1 MSTGWFYHWG
11 GPGIILHF
19 YEKSMFQEWQS
30 TSNHGTST
38 YPSPCWRHTIDD
50 GRSCTWRGLFSWQV
64 WWGDALDICNGSV
77 LETLKLFDQEPVK
90 YDIQM
95 TFPNSSSNNESKR
108 YICLLTL
115 QQTNSDTSLSCGPF
129 VSTSSHQFQF
139 QTLPSCSRRRL
150 FRPAWSGAKVWSGHG
165 GFPIESGISSM
176 MRKKTRWKNVEN
188 AWKLREPNWFVETSF
203 LYMEV
208 WTRSRNDIFDHSFWA
223 TYTCDCPGY

>member
-1 MSTGWFYHWG
+1 MTIHKQPWYFNLSISMLEAHDWRRTQLHMEGAVFMASVMRWRAGYLQWF
-11 GPGIILHF
+11 
-19 YEKSMFQEWQS
+19 SS
-30 TSNHGTST
+30 
-38 YPSPCWRHTIDD
+38 
-50 GRSCTWRGLFSWQV
+50 
-64 WWGDALDICNGSV
+64 GDAQIVWSRTCEVWL
-77 LETLKLFDQEPVK
+77 

-95 TFPNSSSNNESKR
+95 TFPNSSINNESKR

-208 WTRSRNDIFDHSFWA
+208 WTRSRNDLFDHSFWA